1 MTKEELRE
9 LQLHLDAQRKEKC
22 KIYEADLRGQ
32 MPWCVNCKYESMHK
46 CKIIK
51 EKRIEENACAV
62 NYLILEEKDK
72 RS

>member
-1 MTKEELRE
+1 MTIEELRQ
-9 LQLHLDAQRKEKC
+9 LQIKLDAQRKEMC
-22 KIYEADLRGQ
+22 RIYEADLRGQ

-51 EKRIEENACAV
+51 EKRLEESACAV
-62 NYLILEEKDK
+62 NYLALEEKNK